1 MIKALLGFVL
11 GLLVVPAIGSAV
23 LFSGRFPFQ
32 ATDKPPR
39 WEARIAGM
47 ALDPAVER
55 KAEGL
60 VNPIAASETDLMRGM
75 KLYRSDCAG
84 CHGDSGKPSLWGRN
98 NLYPPAPQLAAR
110 GVHDPVPEVFVV
122 VKYGIRYTGMG
133 GWKDQ
138 MPEDD
143 LWRVAMFLTRV
154 QSLPPAVESAWKGPD
169 QATSGEA
176 TRPQEG
182 AR

>member
-1 MIKALLGFVL
+1 MTKTLIGFVL
-11 GLLVVPAIGSAV
+11 GLLLVPAIGAAV
-23 LFSGRFPFQ
+23 LFSGHFPFQ
-32 ATDKPPR
+32 AMATPPR
-39 WEARIAGM
+39 WEDRIANM

-60 VNPIAASETDLMRGM
+60 ANPIAATDADLMRGM
-75 KLYRSDCAG
+75 KLYRDGCAG
-84 CHGDSGKPSLWGRN
+84 CHGDAGKPSRWGRY
-98 NLYPPAPQLAAR
+98 NLYPPAPQLADR
-110 GVHDPVPEVFVV
+110 GVHDPVPEIFVV

-138 MPEDD
+138 VPEDD

-154 QSLPPAVESAWKGPD
+154 KSLPPAVESAWKGPAQVTPRD
-169 QATSGEA
+169 SAK
-176 TRPQEG
+176 RG